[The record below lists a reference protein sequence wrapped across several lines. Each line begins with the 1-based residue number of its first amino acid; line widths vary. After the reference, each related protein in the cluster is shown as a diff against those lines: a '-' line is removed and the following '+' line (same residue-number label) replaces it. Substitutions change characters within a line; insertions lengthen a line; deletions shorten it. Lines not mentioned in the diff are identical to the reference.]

1 MSLSSPI
8 TRGSAILLC
17 GAALGG
23 AGGYAASASGASASS
38 STHAAASTRKARGAQ
53 ARLRRAVSLTAV
65 VPTGGGHFATVTE
78 ERGTFVSTSGT
89 SLTLREGT
97 VKAPYK
103 TVTIPLGSDPVVR
116 LARKPSSL
124 SSLTA
129 GERLLIV
136 QGPHRTT
143 VIARAPRTGAT
154 S

>member
-8 TRGSAILLC
+8 TKGSAMLLC

-38 STHAAASTRKARGAQ
+38 NPHAAARTRKAQGAQ
-53 ARLRRAVSLTAV
+53 ARLRRAVSLTAII
-65 VPTGGGHFATVTE
+65 PTGGGHFAVLTE

-89 SLTLREGT
+89 SLTLQEGT
-97 VKAPYK
+97 TKAQYK
-103 TVTIPLGSDPVVR
+103 TVTIPLGGDPVVR
-116 LARKPSSL
+116 LARRTSSL

-129 GERLLIV
+129 GDRLLIV
-136 QGPHRTT
+136 QGPRRTT
-143 VIARAPRTGAT
+143 VIARAPRTSAT

>member
-38 STHAAASTRKARGAQ
+38 STHAASARKTRGAQ

-65 VPTGGGHFATVTE
+65 IPTGGGHFATVTE
-78 ERGTFVSTSGT
+78 ERGTFVSSSGT
-89 SLTLREGT
+89 SLTLQEGT

-103 TVTIPLGSDPVVR
+103 TVTVPLGSDPVVR
-116 LARKPSSL
+116 LARQPSSL

-129 GERLLIV
+129 GERLVIV
-136 QGPHRTT
+136 QGPRRTT
-143 VIARAPRTGAT
+143 VIARPARTGAT